1 MHIALAFMIF
11 AGLIAGFHP
20 FYTPPESEINLA
32 VGTDERLRI
41 RHEVLPLSETIHS
54 CMVKQNYDYS
64 CGSAALGTL
73 LNFYLGENFTE
84 KHIIQGLME
93 YGDKE
98 QIKKLRAFSL
108 WDMQRFVDAL
118 GYKSGGYNAE
128 MSDLKNPDLWPCIVP
143 IELFGYRHF
152 VVFKGVHK
160 GHVFV
165 SDPWRGNSSYSIDQF
180 AKMWY
185 NSILFRIEPKYAK
198 PLTCLTLTEKDL
210 RFIDRDMEKTLMFDV
225 NRPFDLPREWEVDF
239 HKEGTGIRRYKQ

>member
-20 FYTPPESEINLA
+20 FHTPPQGEMNIVA
-32 VGTDERLRI
+32 GTDDAYRI
-41 RHEVLPLSETIHS
+41 RCELTPLSETIHA
-54 CMVKQNYDYS
+54 CMLKQNYDYS

-84 KHIIQGLME
+84 KNIIQGLME

-108 WDMQRFVDAL
+108 WDMQKFVEAL

-152 VVFKGVHK
+152 VVLKGIHK

-165 SDPWRGNSSYSIDQF
+165 SDPWKGNSSYTEGQF
-180 AKMWY
+180 LKMWY
-185 NSILFRIEPKYAK
+185 NSILFRVEPKYSKA
-198 PLTCLTLTEKDL
+198 LTCLSLSEKDL
-210 RFIDRDMEKTLMFDV
+210 RFIFKDLEKTVMFNFDK
-225 NRPFDLPREWEVDF
+225 PFYLPKEWETHF
-239 HKEGTGIRRYKQ
+239 HNEDTTGNRFKR